1 MFAPKMAFDEVNMCE
16 ACRRYWWAIEML
28 TCKHGTITGQSEGV
42 AIAEAISLQ
51 EIHESTSHMRLKTQ
65 IMLTVDRAMTVPDV
79 DSGEGGADVEEE
91 HQLGVPVVPIVEA
104 NS

>member
-1 MFAPKMAFDEVNMCE
+1 
-16 ACRRYWWAIEML
+16 
-28 TCKHGTITGQSEGV
+28 
-42 AIAEAISLQ
+42 
-51 EIHESTSHMRLKTQ
+51 
-65 IMLTVDRAMTVPDV
+65 MLTVDRAMTVPDV